1 MDKHEE
7 ALQNQRE
14 EELETNKT
22 QQHVE
27 EPVITAEEHVEEP
40 VITAEEHVEE
50 PVITAEE
57 HVCLG
62 GLTTSLPSEK
72 SLLNARV
79 IFVIGESN
87 LIFYGLSLAS
97 LSSSNLFIIRTSCV
111 KLRIDPVS
119 LHLNFLHEMSGL
131 FSVQGGPGCGKGTQ
145 CGKIVES
152 FNYTHLSTGD
162 LLRSEVFS
170 SSPRGQELNAIMERG
185 ELVPMVGRHI

>member
-1 MDKHEE
+1 MKDEKHELRDAVNDLFDHMDKHEE

-14 EELETNKT
+14 EELETNKA

-27 EPVITAEEHVEEP
+27 EPVITAEEHVS
-40 VITAEEHVEE
+40 
-50 PVITAEE
+50 
-57 HVCLG
+57 LG

-79 IFVIGESN
+79 IFVIGEPN
-87 LIFYGLSLAS
+87 LIFYSLLLAS
-97 LSSSNLFIIRTSCV
+97 LSSSNRFVIRTSCV
-111 KLRIDPVS
+111 MLRIDPVP
-119 LHLNFLHEMSGL
+119 LHLNFLHELSEL

-162 LLRSEVFS
+162 LLRSEVS
-170 SSPRGQELNAIMERG
+170 SGSPRGQELSAIMERG
-185 ELVPMVGRHI
+185 ELVPMVGRHV